1 MMTIVVSDTNIFID
15 LVKLDL
21 LGDLFALP
29 WDVRTTDFVIS
40 ELTDPKQKAAVTAFI
55 NRNKLTIGK
64 LKADEVGE
72 VVQRS
77 NETGGKIS
85 IADFSVCFYAK
96 KNGFVLLTGDRNLQK
111 VATNES
117 IEVHGILFLFDEL
130 VSHSILPPKLASEIL
145 KNLKGI
151 NTRLPMEEVDSR
163 IKQWELPIKTQED
176 MR

>member
-1 MMTIVVSDTNIFID
+1 MKTVVVSDTNIFID
-15 LVKLDL
+15 LVKLNL

-40 ELTDPKQKAAVTAFI
+40 ELTDSEQKAAVTAFI
-55 NRNKLTIGK
+55 KRNKLIIGK
-64 LKADEVGE
+64 LKADEVSE

-77 NETGGKIS
+77 RETGGKIS

-96 KNGFVLLTGDRNLQK
+96 KNGYALLTGDKNLRK

-145 KNLKGI
+145 RNLKGI
-151 NTRLPMEEVDSR
+151 NTRLPIEEVDSR
-163 IKQWELPIKTQED
+163 IKQWELSIKKQKD